1 MGELILAEQALPA
14 VPAAGSVSIVDDGV
28 GGLCKQ
34 TDDPSGPTTIGE
46 YNLFRLIANGAAI
59 GPTIA
64 DYFGANSSIVL
75 APNGIYEIVYNLWY
89 LKTTAGTV
97 IYTLTN
103 TAVVTNLVAW
113 YEQSAVGGIATN
125 AGLTGAGIIAST
137 VAAAALPATAS
148 LTTAVNHFARIR
160 ALLENANSTNVRLR
174 VTSSAGTITPLRGSH
189 YKVRRLVVG
198 NMGTFVV

>member
-1 MGELILAEQALPA
+1 MGELILAEQASVS
-14 VPAAGSVSIVDDGV
+14 VPAAGSISIFDDGV
-28 GGLCKQ
+28 GGLCKS

-59 GPTIA
+59 GPAIA

-75 APNGIYEIVYNLWY
+75 AASGIYEIVYNLWY
-89 LKTTAGTV
+89 LKTTAGTMT
-97 IYTLTN
+97 YTITN

-113 YEQSAVGGIATN
+113 YEQSAVGGVATN
-125 AGLTGAGIIAST
+125 AAMTGAGVVT
-137 VAAAALPATAS
+137 QTAAAVALPVTVS

-160 ALLENANSTNVRLR
+160 VLLENASSTNVRLR

-189 YKVRRLVVG
+189 YKVRRLVAA
-198 NMGTFVV
+198 NMGTFVA